1 MSWFL
6 LHLNKYVQDERLREI
21 ALEGLLGALDLG
33 YDKEH
38 GGITYMLD
46 ILNMPLMDA
55 TVTAENKLWWPMSEA
70 LYATILAFEHTN
82 NSVRN
87 QTKYQHQF

>member
-6 LHLNKYVQDERLREI
+6 LHLNKYLADEKLREI
-21 ALEGLLGALDLG
+21 AIEGLLGALELG
-33 YDKEH
+33 YDNEF
-38 GGITYMLD
+38 GGIIYMLD

-70 LYATILAFEHTN
+70 LYATVLAFEHTN
-82 NSVRN
+82 DPVRMV
-87 QTKYQHQF
+87 KKEH